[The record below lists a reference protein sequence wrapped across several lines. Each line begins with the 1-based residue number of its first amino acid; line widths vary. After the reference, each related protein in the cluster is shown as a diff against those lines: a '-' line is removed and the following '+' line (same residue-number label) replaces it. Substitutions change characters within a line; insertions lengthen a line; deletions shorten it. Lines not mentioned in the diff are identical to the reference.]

1 MLQINLITNYHNQFG
16 SKYTA
21 VPYRSGMDKELLKKR
36 FFENG
41 IEVIFIKASEV
52 FLKNKSVRD
61 KIFLYTSSEDR
72 GGYYKSFLEDIVLAI
87 SSMGG
92 IVIPDYK
99 YLQGHNNKVFM
110 ELLRKEWGPA
120 ANDNLQSYIFG
131 SFEDYSSANINFTF
145 PVVIKRSEGALS
157 RGVFLA
163 HNKTELNEIVR
174 KISRSLNIKE
184 EIKDYIRPFIYKGY
198 LRKSKHRH
206 KFIIQNFISDLDCDY
221 KILIFDKKYYVL
233 HRKVR
238 KNDFR
243 ASGSGLKAYPKE
255 LPSGLLDYCNA
266 VFNYFDVPF
275 ISLDIA
281 YDGSNFYVLETQFLY
296 FGTYTIEKS
305 EYYFSKIE
313 GSWVLVPDKSRLEKE
328 YADSIT
334 NYLKAKNIF

>member
-1 MLQINLITNYHNQFG
+1 MLQIVLITNYQNHFG

-21 VPYRSGMDKELLKKR
+21 VPYRSGMDKELLQKY

-41 IEVIFIKASEV
+41 IEIVFVKASEV
-52 FLKNKSVRD
+52 FKKNKSVRG
-61 KIFLYTSSEDR
+61 KIFLYTSSEDK
-72 GGYYKSFLEDIVLAI
+72 GGHYKSFIEDVMLAI

-92 IVIPDYK
+92 IMIPDYK
-99 YLQGHNNKVFM
+99 YLRGHNNKVFM

-120 ANDNLQSYIFG
+120 TNDNLLSHAFG
-131 SFEDYSSANINFTF
+131 TFEDYNLSNINFTF
-145 PVVIKRSEGALS
+145 PVVVKRSEGALS

-163 HNKTELNEIVR
+163 HNKAELDAIVKKKCR
-174 KISRSLNIKE
+174 TVNFKE
-184 EIKDYIRPFIYKGY
+184 EYKDYIRPFIHKGY
-198 LRKSKHRH
+198 LRESKHRH
-206 KFIIQNFISDLDCDY
+206 KFIIQDFIPNLDCDY
-221 KILIFDKKYYVL
+221 KILIFDNKYYVL
-233 HRKVR
+233 HRKIR

-281 YDGSNFYVLETQFLY
+281 YDGSNFYVLEMQFLY

-305 EYYFSKIE
+305 EYYFRKSE
-313 GSWVLVPDKSRLEKE
+313 NGWSLVSAKSQLEKE

-334 NYLKAKNIF
+334 NYLKTKNIF